1 MKINNTFL
9 KNYKNLKVLV
19 TGSTGFKG
27 AWLCQWLYLL
37 RSRVIGV
44 GLKPEKGS
52 ILFNSFKLDK
62 KIKQFYIDIKN
73 FDKINNIIKKEKPDI
88 VFHLAAQSI
97 VSTSYTDPLETF
109 GTNVIGSTNV
119 LEAVRKNKIPNLV
132 YITSDKCYLNL
143 GKKTSFKEND
153 ILGGID
159 NYSSSKASA
168 ELIFASYFK
177 SYYKN
182 EKKLNIASARA
193 GNVIGGGD
201 FKKNRIVPDVV
212 KSLNNRSRIILRSP
226 NATRPWQHVLEPL
239 SGYLLLG
246 QKLMKKE
253 LKSSLY
259 PSWNFGPYKKN
270 CKKVLSIVK
279 LLSREWS
286 EDKIKINIKKNK
298 KFHESKLLSL
308 NIDKAYKELGWKPR
322 LNLDETIHFTIDWYK
337 SFFSKDDLEDITN
350 YQIEYF
356 IDK

>member
-1 MKINNTFL
+1 
-9 KNYKNLKVLV
+9 V

>member
-1 MKINNTFL
+1 LKINNTFL

>member
-1 MKINNTFL
+1 M
-9 KNYKNLKVLV
+9 

>member
-1 MKINNTFL
+1 M
-9 KNYKNLKVLV
+9 

-253 LKSSLY
+253 LKSSLD

>member
-177 SYYKN
+177 SYYK
-182 EKKLNIASARA
+182 I
-193 GNVIGGGD
+193 
-201 FKKNRIVPDVV
+201 
-212 KSLNNRSRIILRSP
+212 
-226 NATRPWQHVLEPL
+226 
-239 SGYLLLG
+239 
-246 QKLMKKE
+246 
-253 LKSSLY
+253 
-259 PSWNFGPYKKN
+259 
-270 CKKVLSIVK
+270 
-279 LLSREWS
+279 
-286 EDKIKINIKKNK
+286 
-298 KFHESKLLSL
+298 
-308 NIDKAYKELGWKPR
+308 
-322 LNLDETIHFTIDWYK
+322 
-337 SFFSKDDLEDITN
+337 
-350 YQIEYF
+350 
-356 IDK
+356 

>member
-1 MKINNTFL
+1 M
-9 KNYKNLKVLV
+9 

-253 LKSSLY
+253 LKSSLD

-356 IDK
+356 IEK